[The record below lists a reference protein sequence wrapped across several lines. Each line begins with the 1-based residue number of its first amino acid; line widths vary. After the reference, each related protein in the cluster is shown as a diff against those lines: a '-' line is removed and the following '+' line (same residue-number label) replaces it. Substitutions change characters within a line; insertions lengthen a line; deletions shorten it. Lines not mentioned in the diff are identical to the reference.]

1 MSEANVPSSPDFNYN
16 MDDWGQADGTITQP
30 ASTAAQG
37 NGGDWATVPLPGTL
51 PLENIPSAPAS
62 QPESARES
70 ELLALIRDL
79 NRCNEVLLARITHLE
94 EALETSQQALQ
105 QEVERSQQGVQDG
118 QVAAARQQSVAQLL
132 SELEEANAGW
142 KRQSI
147 LAETLQ
153 AQLETYQ
160 ERSKH
165 LERECALLRKQHTE
179 KAQQAQALESNCRD
193 LRSRLQRQQ
202 RYTLQFKAALEKSL
216 DVSTARRVPAV
227 SEAPRYDEATHEGMA
242 AAENQPLAMP
252 RADRI
257 QPWSSQDSTPQADS
271 QLLSL
276 VRSLKEPELPTG
288 DATST
293 PTHAAIA
300 DPQPQLTVDQDAEQK
315 LWQDV
320 ERVIENSTPVAAAPS
335 PAESASPQATPT
347 EPDAQFTEP
356 MPWGPV
362 QKASP
367 VTESAD
373 ESESPKA
380 DSTAPQY
387 PTLKATTLSQLA
399 DIIDVSP
406 ILEKQPETVE
416 SPVKLEMPP
425 LINKRL
431 ADEGTPQASPSPV
444 VHPHR
449 SPQKKRKSLSA
460 VELPSF
466 PPLPKQPK

>member
-1 MSEANVPSSPDFNYN
+1 MSEANVPSSPDFNYSNYN
-16 MDDWGQADGTITQP
+16 MDDLAQVEGSGTQP
-30 ASTAAQG
+30 ASTDAQG

-51 PLENIPSAPAS
+51 PLESIPSAPAS
-62 QPESARES
+62 QSESAREA

-79 NRCNEVLLARITHLE
+79 NRCNEVLLARITYLE

-118 QVAAARQQSVAQLL
+118 PVAAAKQQSVAQLL

-179 KAQQAQALESNCRD
+179 KVQQAQTLESSCRD

-216 DVSTARRVPAV
+216 DVSTARRVPAA
-227 SEAPRYDEATHEGMA
+227 ETPRYEEETYAT

-276 VRSLKEPELPTG
+276 VRSLKEPEFPTG
-288 DATST
+288 DTTST
-293 PTHAAIA
+293 PANAAMA
-300 DPQPQLTVDQDAEQK
+300 EPQPQLTVDQDAEQK

-320 ERVIENSTPVAAAPS
+320 ERVIENSTPVTVAPS
-335 PAESASPQATPT
+335 QAESASLHATPT
-347 EPDAQFTEP
+347 ESDAQFTEP

-362 QKASP
+362 QKTSP
-367 VTESAD
+367 VTEPVN

-380 DSTAPQY
+380 DATVPQH
-387 PTLKATTLSQLA
+387 PTLEATTLSQLA
-399 DIIDVSP
+399 DIIDVSH
-406 ILEKQPETVE
+406 IVEKQSETAQ
-416 SPVKLEMPP
+416 SPLKLEMPP
-425 LINKRL
+425 LINQKVTN
-431 ADEGTPQASPSPV
+431 EVPPQTSPSPV

-466 PPLPKQPK
+466 PPLPKKAN